1 MKAEGKGTIIAI
13 NPTQQITDTFSK
25 REFVVETS
33 EENNGQSYSQ
43 SIKFQVMKDKCSM
56 LDSFAVGDEVSVSFN
71 ITGKPY
77 DKNGTILY
85 FNNLNAWKITK
96 LGEQAP
102 APTNTGTNDASDDL
116 PF

>member
-1 MKAEGKGTIIAI
+1 MKAEGKGIIIVI
-13 NPTQQITDTFSK
+13 NPTQKITDTFSK
-25 REFVVETS
+25 REFVIETS
-33 EENNGQSYSQ
+33 EENNSKVFTQ

-56 LDSFAVGDEVSVSFN
+56 LDSFNVGDEVAVSFN

-77 DKNGTILY
+77 DKNGTTLY

-96 LGEQAP
+96 LEGSTP
-102 APTNTGTNDASDDL
+102 APSNEESNDDL